1 MNQYH
6 SVNMNLSK
14 SQLSKLKSTTKI
26 VTGVNLRLS
35 WNMIG
40 TNKTDASHNLL
51 LSDRHVLSLPNVLPN
66 K

>member
-6 SVNMNLSK
+6 NVNMNLWK

-26 VTGVNLRLS
+26 VTDVNLRLS
-35 WNMIG
+35 WNMIA
-40 TNKTDASHNLL
+40 TNETDASHNSL
-51 LSDRHVLSLPNVLPN
+51 LSDRHVLSLSNVLPN